1 MRTRPSILLGRD
13 ESDGRFSFRY
23 LTSRPPVKIL
33 AGFSIFYLLLIQY
46 YSHANYRD
54 PTSYFFDPTHAY
66 ERMYSADRIRE
77 ADAFIRSAELLTSG
91 PTPSQQ
97 PPVMCI
103 GVATVTRRGEQ
114 YVRRTIGSLLDGL
127 THEERHSIYLDI
139 LIGHTNRSTHPISG
153 EKWVGTLPNKVLTYE
168 ETDFSRIKEWEAGG
182 WYRNKTI
189 FDYTYLLN
197 DCYATGAK
205 YIAMLEDDTLAVE
218 GWYPRALEAL
228 RNVEAKMARRIGK
241 KWVFMRLFYA
251 EDLFGWNS
259 ENWPTYLFWS
269 FVTWAI
275 TSGSLIFARNRSRSL
290 QNFLSNESMLAISGL
305 CIPALVALFFASG
318 RNSIW
323 PLAPGVHEMNKN
335 GCCSQGYIY
344 PREIVAPL
352 LERTDLVT
360 DWLVDMMVEKI
371 SDQEG
376 WIRWARAPALLQ
388 HIGTTSSKGYGFDNT
403 AGHLWN
409 FGFELYQ
416 KSHLGRS
423 HQ

>member
-1 MRTRPSILLGRD
+1 MRIRSSILFGRD
-13 ESDGRFSFRY
+13 ESDGWFSLRC
-23 LTSRPPVKIL
+23 LTTRPPVKIL
-33 AGFSIFYLLLIQY
+33 AGFSIFYMFLIQY

-54 PTSYFFDPTHAY
+54 PTSKFFDPTRAY
-66 ERMYSADRIRE
+66 ERMYSADMIKK
-77 ADAFIRSAELLTSG
+77 ADAFVLSADSLTTS
-91 PTPSQQ
+91 PDSSKQ

-114 YVRRTIGSLLDGL
+114 YVRRTIGSILAGL
-127 THEERHSIYLDI
+127 TDEERHNVYLDI
-139 LIGHTNRSTHPISG
+139 LIGHTNHSIHPIAG
-153 EKWVGTLPNKVLTYE
+153 EKWVGTLPNKVLAYE
-168 ETDFSRIKEWEAGG
+168 ETDFARIRVWEAGG

-197 DCYATGAK
+197 DCYKTGAK

-218 GWYPRALEAL
+218 DWYPRALEAL
-228 RNVEAKMARRIGK
+228 RNVEMEMARRPGK
-241 KWVFMRLFYA
+241 KWVFLRLFYA

-259 ENWPTYLFWS
+259 ENWLTYLFWS

-275 TSGSLIFARNRSRSL
+275 VTSTLLVARNKSRPL
-290 QNFLSNESMLAISGL
+290 QKFLSNDSMVVLSGV

-323 PLAPGVHEMNKN
+323 PLTPGVHEMNEN

-344 PREIVAPL
+344 PREIVALL

-388 HIGTTSSKGYGFDNT
+388 HIGTTSSKGYGFDNK

-416 KSHLGRS
+416 KSHLGKS
-423 HQ
+423 H